1 MADNNTNMTDQ
12 NNRKSSAERKLRM
25 ADKRV
30 SLRMSLIFF
39 AFMLLIAI
47 FLLVFPRPKVSD
59 IERRDL
65 AKWPEFTVANY
76 FSGDFTNGIT
86 QYYDDTVPFRDSF
99 KNAGNNIKRHFGI
112 TSSNTAEIVGTIK
125 KVQDVSNDTS
135 TDKDNPGTPDTVD
148 PDSEYTAETAEAE
161 TEATEP
167 ETKETTNSKDYRN
180 AEAEGSLEDSILII
194 YQDDHWR
201 ALPLYSG
208 AYEKRF
214 ADAVNYVY
222 HNTAEGVNVY
232 VMPCPLATQFYLP
245 ANYEGYSADEEEVYQ
260 KIAADLDEGV
270 VSIDIIPTLNDHN
283 EENIYL
289 RTDHHWTP
297 LGAYYGSRE
306 FAKAAGVQF
315 APLDEDHYTE
325 YVNEGYVG
333 TMYAFTESANIL
345 NDPEEFR
352 YYVPNNS
359 YTVDYYSTDFKHQ
372 FTMGLFW
379 EVDLSY
385 SYGTFMGG
393 DYYICKVTTDVDND
407 RVLLVIKDSY
417 GNAQIPYY
425 TQSFHQIYVIDQRY
439 FDLNLISFIYSQGV
453 TDVLFTY
460 NYYSFSDGEVD
471 MLEEVVY
478 SNYDVEYYDDAP
490 EPVLP
495 DRGNKTADD
504 AEEYNEAGY
513 EDYEGEDEFTYN
525 EDF

>member
-1 MADNNTNMTDQ
+1 
-12 NNRKSSAERKLRM
+12 
-25 ADKRV
+25 
-30 SLRMSLIFF
+30 MSLIFF

-65 AKWPEFTVANY
+65 AKWPTFSFADY
-76 FSGDFTNGIT
+76 FSGDFTSGVT

-99 KNAGNNIKRHFGI
+99 KNAGNNIKQLFGV
-112 TSSNTAEIVGTIK
+112 TSTNTAEIVGTIK
-125 KVQDVSNDTS
+125 KVQDNSSDTA
-135 TDKDNPGTPDTVD
+135 
-148 PDSEYTAETAEAE
+148 AETADQDDADVNADNAAE
-161 TEATEP
+161 EETAEP
-167 ETKETTNSKDYRN
+167 ETKEPTNSKDYRN

-194 YQDDHWR
+194 WQDGHWR

-245 ANYEGYSADEEEVYQ
+245 SNYEGYSADEEEVYQ

-270 VSIDIIPTLNDHN
+270 KAIDIIGILNDHN

-289 RTDHHWTP
+289 RTDHHWTT

-306 FAKAAGVQF
+306 FAKAAGVYF
-315 APLDEDHYTE
+315 ADLDDEHYTE

-333 TMYAFTESANIL
+333 TMYAFTGSANIL
-345 NDPEEFR
+345 NDPENFY

-359 YTVDYYSTDFKHQ
+359 YTVDYYNTAFEHQ

-407 RVLLVIKDSY
+407 RVLLVVKDSY

-439 FDLNLISFIYSQGV
+439 FDLNMINFIATQGI

-471 MLEEVVY
+471 MLEEIIY
-478 SNYDVEYYDDAP
+478 SNYDVGYYDDAP

-495 DRGNKTADD
+495 DRGNTANDT
-504 AEEYNEAGY
+504 EEAS
-513 EDYEGEDEFTYN
+513 EGEDYGDEEF
-525 EDF
+525 